1 MRTSTGKESHHVQ
14 YSSPHSD
21 HPSDQRATDMALP
34 KPSRPIL
41 VFWPGAS
48 VGALF
53 CCGQEFVTLTPDAYA
68 RPAKSFGLEQHSGK
82 AVAVRRAALLAAFG
96 LAGKLCTEID
106 SHRFSGGSFGANVT
120 SAVTWEG
127 AMRDILKDLQERA
140 SLIEDE
146 IFRTESHFEEL
157 KRERDIR
164 VGELKAELAVLGV
177 LMDSERQR
185 LPNVPRQME
194 PEEQRALHNLAPA
207 QSDLRH
213 IGERIRQLQDGSL
226 APLQFAER
234 R

>member
-1 MRTSTGKESHHVQ
+1 
-14 YSSPHSD
+14 
-21 HPSDQRATDMALP
+21 
-34 KPSRPIL
+34 
-41 VFWPGAS
+41 
-48 VGALF
+48 
-53 CCGQEFVTLTPDAYA
+53 
-68 RPAKSFGLEQHSGK
+68 
-82 AVAVRRAALLAAFG
+82 
-96 LAGKLCTEID
+96 
-106 SHRFSGGSFGANVT
+106 
-120 SAVTWEG
+120 
-127 AMRDILKDLQERA
+127 MRDILMDLQERA

-146 IFRTESHFEEL
+146 ISRTDSHFEEL